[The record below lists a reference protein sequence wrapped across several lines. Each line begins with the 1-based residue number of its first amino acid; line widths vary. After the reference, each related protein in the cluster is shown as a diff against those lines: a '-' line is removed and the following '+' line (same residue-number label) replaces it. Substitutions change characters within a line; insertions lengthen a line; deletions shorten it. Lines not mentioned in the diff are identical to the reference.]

1 MSHLPI
7 QNKNETTP
15 GRAVSQLPVIEG
27 QLTAV
32 KMGHVHITIRKLIT
46 WAQVLAG
53 TRSGISPPLQAGL
66 KCLTHTLDRSRQSVN
81 WNIRHSKCT
90 LIDSCQT
97 RASTDHHHLTVSRG
111 HFSTY

>member
-15 GRAVSQLPVIEG
+15 GRAVSRLPVVEG

-32 KMGHVHITIRKLIT
+32 KMGHVHITIIKLIT
-46 WAQVLAG
+46 WAQVRSD

-66 KCLTHTLDRSRQSVN
+66 KCLTLDRGRQSVN
-81 WNIRHSKCT
+81 WNYFAT
-90 LIDSCQT
+90 LNV
-97 RASTDHHHLTVSRG
+97 R
-111 HFSTY
+111 

>member
-46 WAQVLAG
+46 WAQVRSG
-53 TRSGISPPLQAGL
+53 TRSRISPPLQAGL
-66 KCLTHTLDRSRQSVN
+66 KCTYSIVVDSPLIGIFATLNVR
-81 WNIRHSKCT
+81 
-90 LIDSCQT
+90 
-97 RASTDHHHLTVSRG
+97 
-111 HFSTY
+111 